1 METIDRKRGV
11 FLNIILII
19 LALDA
24 ISGFIYYL
32 LVVTGYT
39 QSVLAIPFWV
49 NQLSLAWSLVDII
62 LIIGIWK
69 WLKWALIAEGVLL
82 VAGFV
87 FGMYLKIPTDQI
99 IITPI
104 IFSILLLLI
113 RNKWKYLI

>member
-1 METIDRKRGV
+1 MEPIIKKRGV
-11 FLNIILII
+11 FLSIILVI

-24 ISGFIYYL
+24 IAGFIYYL

-49 NQLSLAWSLVDII
+49 NQLSLVWALIDLI

-69 WLKWALIAEGVLL
+69 WLKWALVAEGALL
-82 VAGFV
+82 VAGFI
-87 FGMYLKIPTDQI
+87 FGMYLKIPIDQI
-99 IITPI
+99 IITPV

-113 RNKWKYLI
+113 RNKWIYFK